1 MSRKLPSTITFER
14 LRELMEEDD
23 NTGICTECGEE
34 QSCVEPDARGYTCE
48 CCGKPTVIGVAEL
61 LLSYL

>member
-1 MSRKLPSTITFER
+1 MNKKLHQSITFER

-48 CCGKPTVIGVAEL
+48 CCGQPTVIGVAEL